1 MSNLFNL
8 PFSFSTNPQTVKNLL
23 QHRLHIQPNSN
34 DDKWSEKAIRGL
46 IKRLTKSSMID
57 DLQLALDT
65 KNPHTRCVTIPRDA
79 QSKLVEPNPST
90 TVRKAFNDITPTIAF
105 CRIWRWP
112 DLNTHLELRPTPTCT
127 YAFQH
132 EKDQI
137 CVNPYHYERVIAPFI
152 PPIHVPVSDR
162 AVFDSTTSDRFQPD
176 STVAMDCLSPTSD
189 QPRTVVNSPASVQDN
204 FEAMTPTPA
213 TVNNNVPTTAIS
225 YVETPFW
232 CSILYYEL
240 NQRVGETFHASLN
253 SLVIDSFCDPNAS
266 DRFCLGS
273 LTNVNR
279 TPESEACRRM
289 IGQGVRLYYIGG
301 EVFAECLSDS
311 PVFVQSPCCNQRF
324 QWHPAT
330 VCKIPPRC
338 NLKIFNNTEFAQMLR
353 DTIQHGYEAVYNLTR
368 ICSIR
373 MSFVKGWGEE
383 YRRRTIMSTP
393 CWVEIHLNGPMQ
405 WLDNVLQQLPLPG
418 PMSSK

>member
-1 MSNLFNL
+1 
-8 PFSFSTNPQTVKNLL
+8 
-23 QHRLHIQPNSN
+23 
-34 DDKWSEKAIRGL
+34 
-46 IKRLTKSSMID
+46 
-57 DLQLALDT
+57 
-65 KNPHTRCVTIPRDA
+65 
-79 QSKLVEPNPST
+79 EPNPST
-90 TVRKAFNDITPTIAF
+90 TVRKAFHDITPVIAF

-112 DLNTHLELRPTPTCT
+112 DLNTHLELRPISSCA
-127 YAFQH
+127 YAFQQ

-152 PPIHVPVSDR
+152 PPVYIPVSDR
-162 AVFDSTTSDRFQPD
+162 AVFDSTKSERFQPD
-176 STVAMDCLSPTSD
+176 STVSMDCLTPISD
-189 QPRTVVNSPASVQDN
+189 QQRTAVNSPASVQEN
-204 FEAMTPTPA
+204 FEAMTPTPT
-213 TVNNNVPTTAIS
+213 TVNIPTTAIS
-225 YVETPFW
+225 FVDTPCW
-232 CSILYYEL
+232 CSIVYYEL

-253 SLVIDSFCDPNAS
+253 SLVIDGYCDPNAS

-279 TPESEACRRM
+279 TSESEACRRM
-289 IGQGVRLYYIGG
+289 IGHGVRLYYIGG
-301 EVFAECLSDS
+301 EVFAECLSES
-311 PVFVQSPCCNQRF
+311 PIFVQSPCCNQRF

-338 NLKIFNNTEFAQMLR
+338 NLKIFSNSEFAQMLR
-353 DTIQHGYEAVYNLTR
+353 DTIQHGNEAVYNLTR

-405 WLDNVLQQLPLPG
+405 WLDNVLQQLPAPG